1 MTQNG
6 PKFTKIG
13 TENDKKRSQIQH
25 HLDKSLRNK
34 TNSFLP
40 LGLPSAV
47 AVLAAGIGYIYA
59 TALQRRGV
67 LQFPL

>member
-47 AVLAAGIGYIYA
+47 AVLAAGIGYIYISRILGA
-59 TALQRRGV
+59 GDFV
-67 LQFPL
+67 P